1 MVLGTQFNLGTR
13 VDLWIDYASN
23 GRVLSFG
30 VLSMDADTVAPAFW
44 CCSDEQA
51 WFFREAEDLSP
62 DPTSPLN
69 PLCEILDIALSH

>member
-1 MVLGTQFNLGTR
+1 
-13 VDLWIDYASN
+13 
-23 GRVLSFG
+23 
-30 VLSMDADTVAPAFW
+30 MDADTVAPAFW